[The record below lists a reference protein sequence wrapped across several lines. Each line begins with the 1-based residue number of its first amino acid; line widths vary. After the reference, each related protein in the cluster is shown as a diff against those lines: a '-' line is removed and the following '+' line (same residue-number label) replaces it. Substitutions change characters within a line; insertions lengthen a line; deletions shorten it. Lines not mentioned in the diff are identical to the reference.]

1 MIAAIIVG
9 IIVGFTLAIAPG
21 PVSVTA
27 AKTTLSNSKR
37 SAYMLAY
44 ATASVDFLFALIA
57 TFAASA
63 VSAII
68 SKFAAQNPLLM
79 GIVQVG
85 IVVGFIVFGIYSI
98 IKSKN
103 LNTNTFQNQADTGNK
118 YLSQLQTKGPFIFG
132 LAIAFSNI
140 ANPTFLPS
148 LTYISLQV
156 QTLDFFT
163 INTVN
168 KLLYSLGF
176 GLGNFL
182 WIALLVN
189 IISLNR
195 HKMSAKFQQR
205 IHQFAGIT
213 FISFGTILGYR
224 LFQLVHWPDIV
235 RLILAF

>member
-9 IIVGFTLAIAPG
+9 IIVGFALAIAPG

-37 SAYMLAY
+37 SAYSLAY
-44 ATASVDFLFALIA
+44 ATASIDFLFALIA
-57 TFAASA
+57 TFAATA
-63 VSAII
+63 VSSLI
-68 SKFAAQNPLLM
+68 SNFAQQNPLLI
-79 GIVQVG
+79 GILQ
-85 IVVGFIVFGIYSI
+85 ISIVFGFILIGIYSL
-98 IKSKN
+98 IKSKK
-103 LNTNTFQNQADTGNK
+103 LNSNSFDDQATKESK

-156 QTLDFFT
+156 QTLNFFE
-163 INTVN
+163 INTAN
-168 KLLYSLGF
+168 KFLYSLGF

-195 HKMSAKFQQR
+195 HKMSVKFQQR

-224 LFQLVHWPDIV
+224 LFQLVHWPDLV

>member
-9 IIVGFTLAIAPG
+9 IIVGFVLAIAPG

-37 SAYMLAY
+37 SAYLLAY
-44 ATASVDFLFALIA
+44 ATATIDFLFALIA

-63 VSAII
+63 VSSVI
-68 SKFAAQNPLLM
+68 SSFAEQNPLLI
-79 GIVQVG
+79 GILQIS
-85 IVVGFIVFGIYSI
+85 IVVGFIVFGIYSL
-98 IKSKN
+98 IKSKS
-103 LNTNTFQNQADTGNK
+103 LNIDSIENQVDKGNK

-156 QTLDFFT
+156 QTFNFFV
-163 INTVN
+163 INAAN
-168 KLLYSLGF
+168 KFMYSLGF

-182 WIALLVN
+182 WLALLVN
-189 IISLNR
+189 VISLNR
-195 HKMSAKFQQR
+195 HKMSVKFQQR

-224 LFQLVHWPDIV
+224 LFQLVHWPDLV
-235 RLILAF
+235 RIILAF